1 MKPNDLRQKLNSG
14 VISFPVTPFK
24 KDLSLDLEGHRRNLR
39 FILQYPLTAIIA
51 PAGTGEMYS
60 LSPEEHLAV
69 VKATV
74 KEVDGKVPV
83 LTGVGFNYP
92 LAIQLAKQSAKAGA
106 AGILAL
112 PPYFPGADEQ
122 GLFEYYKAI
131 GGATKLGL
139 LVYSRDWV
147 NPGPAFVQKLADAVP
162 NLIAW
167 KDGQAD
173 TRRYQAIMNH
183 VGDRLHWIGGAGDD
197 AVPAYYSIGIR
208 TFTSSI
214 ATIAPGLSIKLHL
227 LAAAGDTAE
236 LLDLMRAYVVPL
248 YALRSRRKGYEVSVM
263 KAFMDQIGLRGG
275 PCRPPLP
282 DVSAQELKEIKAL
295 VAKYKPVL

>member
-1 MKPNDLRQKLNSG
+1 MKPDQLRQKLSSG
-14 VISFPVTPFK
+14 VISFPLTPFK

-39 FILQYPLTAIIA
+39 YILKYPITAIVA

-69 VKATV
+69 VKATLD
-74 KEVDGKVPV
+74 EVNGKVPV

-92 LAIQLAKQSAKAGA
+92 IAIQQAKNAAKAGVD
-106 AGILAL
+106 GILAL
-112 PPYFPGADEQ
+112 PPYFPHADEQ
-122 GLFEYYKAI
+122 GLFDYYKAI
-131 GGATKLGL
+131 GAATKLGL

-147 NPGPAFVQKLADAVP
+147 NPGAAFVQKLADAVP

-173 TRRYQAIMNH
+173 TRRYQIIMDK

-208 TFTSSI
+208 TYTSSI
-214 ATIAPGLSIKLHL
+214 AVIRPGLSLQLHNAASTGDRET
-227 LAAAGDTAE
+227 LAR
-236 LLDLMRAYVVPL
+236 LMREYVTPL
-248 YALRSRRKGYEVSVM
+248 YAIRARRKGYEVSVM
-263 KAFMDQIGLRGG
+263 KTCADILGLAGG

-282 DVSAQELKEIKAL
+282 DVKPEEVKELRTMM
-295 VAKYKPVL
+295 AKWKNL

>member
-1 MKPNDLRQKLNSG
+1 MKPQYLRQKLSSG
-14 VISFPVTPFK
+14 VISFPVTTFK
-24 KDLSLDLEGHRRNLR
+24 KDLSLDLDGHRRNLR
-39 FILQYPLTAIIA
+39 FILKFPLTAIVA
-51 PAGTGEMYS
+51 PAGTGELYS

-74 KEVDGKVPV
+74 DEVDGQVPV

-92 LAIQLAKQSAKAGA
+92 LARQLARQSAKAGVD
-106 AGILAL
+106 GILAL

-122 GLFEYYKAI
+122 GLFDYYRAI
-131 GGATKLGL
+131 GEATKLGF

-147 NPGPAFVQKLADAVP
+147 NPGPSFVAKLADAVP
-162 NLIAW
+162 TLIAW

-173 TRRYQAIMNH
+173 TRRYQTIMNR

-214 ATIAPGLSIKLHL
+214 AVIAPGLSIRLHQ
-227 LAAAGDTAE
+227 LASAGDSAE
-236 LLDLMRAYVVPL
+236 LLRLMREFVIPL
-248 YALRSRRKGYEVSVM
+248 YALRSRRKGYEVSAM
-263 KAFMDQIGLRGG
+263 KELMNLLGLAAG
-275 PCRPPLP
+275 PVRPPLP
-282 DVSAQELKEIKAL
+282 RPRPEEIAELRTLLDGWKDVL
-295 VAKYKPVL
+295 